1 MQHGRQCTQEK
12 ERKRKN
18 RELTTLIAS
27 HVQQNLH
34 GRRWR
39 IPEVQLRD
47 CQYAGDMAVAAIASV
62 DEANGWLKPEKT
74 RQRGKR
80 GQGRGP

>member
-1 MQHGRQCTQEK
+1 MDGGERDGR
-12 ERKRKN
+12 
-18 RELTTLIAS
+18 
-27 HVQQNLH
+27 V
-34 GRRWR
+34 
-39 IPEVQLRD
+39 PEVQLRD
-47 CQYAGDMAVAAIASV
+47 CQYAGDMAVAAAAIASA